1 MVTPSPALSVARA
14 QPMGLQLSSIKDMF
28 EFARMVVGTDFA
40 PKGFNTPEKVLVA
53 IQYGAEVGLNP
64 LQALQSIAVINGRP
78 SLFGDAMLGLVKS
91 HPSFVSISER
101 YVGSDDDL
109 RAECTVTRRG
119 EPPVTRDF
127 SVRDAKRANLWGKQG
142 PWIAYPQRMLL
153 FRARGFALRDS
164 FPDALKGLILAEEAM
179 DTPVAD
185 ATAVDAGAADVLG
198 GRANSARPPQPLP
211 YPSPATTI
219 PAVALKP
226 EPAPVMREPGDDT
239 EEIAREAMADIVPD
253 ERAGLIADI
262 NALFK
267 TYKAK
272 GGTAPI
278 KLWLPK
284 GRDDTTN
291 EEMKKA
297 REQISSAIDALET
310 K

>member
-78 SLFGDAMLGLVKS
+78 SLFGDAMLGLVQA
-91 HPSFVSISER
+91 HPAYVSISER
-101 YVGSDDDL
+101 YVGSDDEF

-119 EPPVTRDF
+119 APTVTRDF
-127 SVRDAKRANLWGKQG
+127 SIQDAKRAGLWGKPG
-142 PWIAYPQRMLL
+142 PWQTYPRRMLQM
-153 FRARGFALRDS
+153 RARGFALRDT
-164 FPDALKGLILAEEAM
+164 FADALKGLILAEEAM

-219 PAVALKP
+219 PTVALKP